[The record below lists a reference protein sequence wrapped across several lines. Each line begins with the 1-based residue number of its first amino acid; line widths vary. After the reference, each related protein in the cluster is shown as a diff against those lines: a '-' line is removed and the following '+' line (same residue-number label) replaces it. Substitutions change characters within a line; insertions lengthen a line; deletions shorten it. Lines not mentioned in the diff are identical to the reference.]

1 MSELFVERDGPALI
15 LTLNRPD
22 KMNALSA
29 TLVEA
34 LLEQVAEAGRAGI
47 RLLVLKGNG
56 RNFSAGFD
64 FGGYED
70 QSEGDLVLRFVLV
83 EQLLQ
88 AVRHAPFETMAL
100 AQGRNFG
107 TGVDLICSCGRRIGD
122 PDATFRMPGL
132 AFGLVLG
139 TRRYAERVGE
149 ARARAVLGDG
159 LVFDADEALQ
169 DGFLTGRVPIP
180 EWPEAVANAVE
191 AACRLS
197 PEAASALYGA
207 TTADTRA
214 QDLADLVTSAARP
227 GLKARIGA
235 FRAQTSSHR
244 EKRP

>member
-1 MSELFVERDGPALI
+1 MSELLVERDGTTLT

-34 LLEQVAEAGRAGI
+34 LLEQVTEAGRTDI
-47 RLLVLKGNG
+47 RLLVFKGNG

-100 AQGRNFG
+100 AHGRNFG
-107 TGVDLICSCGRRIGD
+107 AGVDLICSCARRIGD
-122 PDATFRMPGL
+122 PGATFRMPGL

-149 ARARAVLGDG
+149 ARARTVLGDG

-169 DGFLTGRVPIP
+169 DGFLTGRVPIA
-180 EWPEAVANAVE
+180 EWQEAVANAAE

-197 PEAASALYGA
+197 PDVAAALFSA
-207 TTADTRA
+207 TTADTRG

-227 GLKARIGA
+227 GLKERIRA
-235 FRAQTSSHR
+235 YRAQTSLHR